1 VSISSSAV
9 RRPVECPAI
18 GAGTTEGMVRM
29 KYLFLLYADEN
40 GFPAPDSPEAK
51 AQLEAYGAFFQE
63 VDGRGLFRAGDP
75 VQPSSTA
82 TTVTVREGEASATEG
97 PAQPGGE
104 QIIGFYVLEVSGE
117 DEAVDLAAKIPAAAH
132 GRVEARPILVLS

>member
-1 VSISSSAV
+1 
-9 RRPVECPAI
+9 
-18 GAGTTEGMVRM
+18 M

-51 AQLEAYGAFFQE
+51 AQLEAYGAFFNE
-63 VDGRGLFRAGDP
+63 VDGRGLFQAGDP

-82 TTVTVREGEASATEG
+82 TTVTVRDGQPENAPG
-97 PAQPGGE
+97 PASPGGE
-104 QIIGFYVLEVSGE
+104 QIIGFYVLDVSGR
-117 DEAVDLAAKIPAAAH
+117 DEAVELAAKIPAAAY